1 MSNKSQ
7 NRLQIGKIWRV
18 SVKDVDLKEFR
29 KFMKMTGV
37 EYKLVVHKRKQVVYK
52 NKQADAPFERHIY
65 FVRTSLVHDMWSMSK
80 ALTAVGLPGC
90 SFAKFSY

>member
-7 NRLQIGKIWRV
+7 NRLPIGKIWRV

-37 EYKLVVHKRKQVVYK
+37 EYKLVVYK

-65 FVRTSLVHDMWSMSK
+65 FVRTSLVHDMWSMAK